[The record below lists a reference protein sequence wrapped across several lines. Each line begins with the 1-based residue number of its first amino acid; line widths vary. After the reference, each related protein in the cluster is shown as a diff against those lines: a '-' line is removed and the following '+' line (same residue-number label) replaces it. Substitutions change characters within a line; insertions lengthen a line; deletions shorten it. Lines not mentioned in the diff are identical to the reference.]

1 MCKLVTNHFKMSIR
15 NQGLIHIF
23 KVDFGM
29 LEEEY
34 HMQALKNG
42 QKSIAACVGIH
53 MICPG
58 DRDDRQRLIFAMQQ
72 PEEPIFTV
80 IASANG

>member
-1 MCKLVTNHFKMSIR
+1 MCKLVTNHFKMSIK

-42 QKSIAACVGIH
+42 QKGIHAYVGIH

-58 DRDDRQRLIFAMQQ
+58 DRDDR
-72 PEEPIFTV
+72 
-80 IASANG
+80 